1 YASKHTITQ
10 KPLMVQP
17 NAPRFMREGDKME
30 FSAKIVNLGDSE
42 VTGIASLELLD
53 AATNKPVDGWFKNVF
68 PNQYFTVAAG
78 QSAAVKF
85 PMEIPF
91 NFNSAMS
98 YRIVAKAGNY
108 SDGEEMAIPVL
119 TNRMLVTE
127 SLPLNMRQ
135 QTSRSFRFDKLLNSG
150 RSTTIA
156 NHALTVEYTSNPAW
170 YAVQALPYLME
181 YPYECAEQTFN
192 RYYANTLASHISR
205 SAPRIKA
212 VFEKW
217 KNADTAAL
225 LSNLQKNEELK
236 SALLEETPWV
246 LDAQNETQQKKNIAL
261 LFDMVK
267 MSGELDKAFT
277 KLKEMQSEGG
287 AFTWFRGGGDDRYMT
302 QYILTGIGHLRK
314 LNALA
319 GDDYQR
325 MKTIVDKA
333 IPYLDKK
340 IKEDYDYLLRYRIK
354 LSGNN
359 LGYLQV
365 QYLYLRSFFP
375 EYKIPAASQTAYTYY
390 TGQARKFWLSN
401 SRYMQAMI
409 ALALHRG
416 GDATTP
422 KAIIRSL
429 KENSISKEE
438 MGMYWKEW
446 NTGGY
451 FWHQAPI
458 ESQAMMIEAFTDIDK
473 NTNTVDDL
481 KTWLLKQKQTQ
492 NWKTTK
498 ATAEAYNVGYE
509 IREGQ

>member
-1 YASKHTITQ
+1 
-10 KPLMVQP
+10 
-17 NAPRFMREGDKME
+17 ME
-30 FSAKIVNLGDSE
+30 KRRHRRTALEPAERGTEIRLTGRNTLG
-42 VTGIASLELLD
+42 
-53 AATNKPVDGWFKNVF
+53 
-68 PNQYFTVAAG
+68 AG
-78 QSAAVKF
+78 CIK
-85 PMEIPF
+85 
-91 NFNSAMS
+91 
-98 YRIVAKAGNY
+98 R
-108 SDGEEMAIPVL
+108 
-119 TNRMLVTE
+119 
-127 SLPLNMRQ
+127 
-135 QTSRSFRFDKLLNSG
+135 
-150 RSTTIA
+150 
-156 NHALTVEYTSNPAW
+156 NPAEEK
-170 YAVQALPYLME
+170 YRPAV
-181 YPYECAEQTFN
+181 
-192 RYYANTLASHISR
+192 RH
-205 SAPRIKA
+205 
-212 VFEKW
+212 
-217 KNADTAAL
+217 
-225 LSNLQKNEELK
+225 
-236 SALLEETPWV
+236 
-246 LDAQNETQQKKNIAL
+246 
-261 LFDMVK
+261 
-267 MSGELDKAFT
+267 GEDERRTDKAFT

-333 IPYLDKK
+333 IPLDKK
-340 IKEDYDYLLRYRIK
+340 KRRLR
-354 LSGNN
+354 LPVA
-359 LGYLQV
+359 V
-365 QYLYLRSFFP
+365 QGSNFPGTTSDTCRYNISTCVVSSP

-416 GDATTP
+416 SDATTP

-498 ATAEAYNVGYE
+498 ATAEACYALLLGGSNWLTEEKKLRSGWEVK
-509 IREGQ
+509 